1 MSSNVL
7 TQRVATEH
15 VPQLSVVGEK
25 KDSQSNHG
33 VTKGPD
39 EIQDG
44 HDWLWTYQEEPHR
57 TRRQQII
64 KAHPE
69 VRRFFQWPVF
79 FVNRCRMELEG
90 RKQADMI
97 LSHRSLNYAATSH

>member
-1 MSSNVL
+1 MSSNIL
-7 TQRVATEH
+7 TQRVATQQ
-15 VPQLSVVGEK
+15 VPQLSVVGEN
-25 KDSQSNHG
+25 KDNKSNNG
-33 VTKGPD
+33 ATERPD

-69 VRRFFQWPVF
+69 VCKSF
-79 FVNRCRMELEG
+79 N
-90 RKQADMI
+90 
-97 LSHRSLNYAATSH
+97 